1 MFKDAFFILFQY
13 IAPQQALSR
22 LAGYIAN
29 CKFTLLKNNIISF
42 FVKKYGV
49 DLSEAIESDARNY
62 ENFNLFFTRAL
73 KPNTRV
79 ICEGA
84 DEIACPAD
92 GAISEI
98 GVIKDNQLLQAK
110 NHGYSLFDLLG
121 GDASL
126 ANAFKDGAFATVY
139 LSPKDYHRV
148 HMPVTGILR
157 KMIFVP
163 GKLFSV
169 NQTTANNVPNL
180 FARNER
186 VICVFDTD
194 YGAMAVILVGAMI
207 VASIETVWA
216 GVIAPQ
222 QRRIQ
227 TTHYNAADLPQVLLQ
242 KGDEVGRFLL
252 GSTAILLFQKN
263 ITSWSNALEAG
274 VNVKM
279 GQAIGKLGAPLIMK
293 RD

>member
-1 MFKDAFFILFQY
+1 MLKDTVFILFQY
-13 IAPQQALSR
+13 IAPQKVLSR

-29 CKFTLLKNNIISF
+29 CKFTPLKNNIISLF
-42 FVKKYGV
+42 IKKYGV
-49 DLSEAIESDARNY
+49 DLSEAAESASNY

-73 KPNTRV
+73 KPNARV
-79 ICEGA
+79 ICEGT

-98 GVIKDNQLLQAK
+98 GIIKDDQLLQAK

-126 ANAFKDGAFATVY
+126 ANSFKDGAFATIY

-186 VICVFDTD
+186 VICIFDTD
-194 YGAMAVILVGAMI
+194 YGDMAVILVGAMI

-222 QRRIQ
+222 HRRIQ
-227 TTHYNAADLPQVLLQ
+227 TTHYNATDLPQVILQ
-242 KGDEVGRFLL
+242 KGDELGRFLL
-252 GSTAILLFQKN
+252 GSTAIVLFQKN
-263 ITSWSNALEAG
+263 RTSWSTDLENST
-274 VNVKM
+274 NVRM
-279 GQAIGKLGAPLIMK
+279 GQVIGKVSALTL
-293 RD
+293 

>member
-1 MFKDAFFILFQY
+1 MLKDTFFILLQY
-13 IAPQQALSR
+13 IAPQQILSR

-29 CKFTLLKNNIISF
+29 CKFTLLKDNLISLF
-42 FVKKYGV
+42 IKKYGV
-49 DLSEAIESDARNY
+49 DLSEAAESNANSY
-62 ENFNLFFTRAL
+62 ESFNLFFTRAL
-73 KPNTRV
+73 KPNARV
-79 ICEGA
+79 ICEGS

-92 GAISEI
+92 GTISEI
-98 GVIKDNQLLQAK
+98 GVIKDDQLLQAK
-110 NHGYSLFDLLG
+110 NHHYSLFDLLG
-121 GDASL
+121 GDTSL
-126 ANAFKDGAFATVY
+126 SNSFKDGAFATVY

-194 YGAMAVILVGAMI
+194 YGAMVIILVGAMI

-222 QRRIQ
+222 QHRIQ
-227 TTHYNAADLPQVLLQ
+227 TTHYHATDLPQVILQ
-242 KGDEVGRFLL
+242 KGEELGRFLL
-252 GSTAILLFQKN
+252 GSTAIVLFQKN
-263 ITSWSNALEAG
+263 RASWSTDLENST
-274 VNVKM
+274 NVRM
-279 GQAIGKLGAPLIMK
+279 GQAIGKASMPTL
-293 RD
+293 